1 MAVKSLR
8 DLFIEELRDMYDGE
22 KQLTRALPKM
32 AKAAESEELQ
42 TAIETHLEETENQ
55 ITRLEQVFKSLGEAA
70 RGKKCDGIQGIVDE
84 GKKAMEELDEGP
96 LLDAALIAGA
106 QKVEH
111 YEIASYGTLAYF
123 ADLLNESKAKS
134 LLGETLE
141 EEKAA
146 DEKLTTIATSRV
158 NRDALMQSGEDEEEM
173 VTSSSSRGRRR

>member
-1 MAVKSLR
+1 MAVNSLR

-42 TAIETHLEETENQ
+42 AAIETHLEETENQ
-55 ITRLEQVFKSLGEAA
+55 VARLEQVFKTLGEAV

-84 GKKAMEELDEGP
+84 GKKAIEELDEGP

-123 ADLLNESKAKS
+123 ADLLGESKAKS

-146 DEKLTTIATSRV
+146 DQKLNAIATSRV
-158 NRDALMQSGEDEEEM
+158 NRDALMQSDEEEEEM
-173 VTSSSSRGRRR
+173 ATSSTSRGRRR